1 MTTFDQR
8 EQAYEAKLVHDEEL
22 KFKATVRRNKW
33 LGFWAAEKLGKSPEA
48 TEDYAADLIAMEL
61 EESADDAVYKR
72 LRADFD
78 AGHVEISEHQI
89 RREMEQL
96 FAKAKDEIMTV
107 AAEAKEKGYDKG
119 LEHDH

>member
-8 EQAYEAKLVHDEEL
+8 EQAFEAKLAHDEEL

-33 LGFWAAEKLGKSPEA
+33 LGFWAAEKLGMSQEA
-48 TEDYAADLIAMEL
+48 TEDYAADLIAIEL
-61 EESADDAVYKR
+61 EESGEDAVFKR

-78 AGHVEISEHQI
+78 AGHVTLSDHQI
-89 RREMEQL
+89 RREMEEL
-96 FAKAKDEIMTV
+96 FAKATEEIMTV
-107 AAEAKEKGYDKG
+107 ATEAKEKGYDKG